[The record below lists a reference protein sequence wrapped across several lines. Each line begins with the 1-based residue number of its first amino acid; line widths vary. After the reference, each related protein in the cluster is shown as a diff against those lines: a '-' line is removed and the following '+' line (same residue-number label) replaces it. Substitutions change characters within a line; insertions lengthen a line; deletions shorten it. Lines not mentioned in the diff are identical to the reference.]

1 MYICMEVFVIKFF
14 ISRNEF
20 VYLKVI
26 VSVFKY
32 LYFYSMD
39 GLKFV
44 IYWYLYVSY
53 MLVRDVDIY

>member
-1 MYICMEVFVIKFF
+1 MEVFVIKFF

>member
-1 MYICMEVFVIKFF
+1 MEVFVIKFF

-39 GLKFV
+39 GLIFV

>member
-1 MYICMEVFVIKFF
+1 MEVFVIKFF

-32 LYFYSMD
+32 LYFYGMD
-39 GLKFV
+39 GVKFV
-44 IYWYLYVSY
+44 IY
-53 MLVRDVDIY
+53 

>member
-1 MYICMEVFVIKFF
+1 MEVFVIKFF

-20 VYLKVI
+20 VYLKVV

-39 GLKFV
+39 GLIFV